1 MPSEET
7 NRATREEWREL
18 DFHYDRIDD
27 ARIWVLTGSRRGL
40 LRFRDALVTYAS
52 RPGNDRQSEHDHYGP
67 YIYLKVM
74 TWPEA
79 GFDGD
84 SIRGSLED
92 LKRLARIIQAKVTA
106 TAMGESV
113 RIQEEF
119 APDSPYALVL
129 NVRDDDFDPASA
141 DAGLP
146 SRRKAQS

>member
-18 DFHYDRIDD
+18 GFHYDRDDD
-27 ARIWVLTGSRRGL
+27 AKTWILTGSREGL
-40 LRFRDALVTYAS
+40 LKFSGALLAYSSKPVNAQ
-52 RPGNDRQSEHDHYGP
+52 QSEHDHYGP
-67 YIYLKVM
+67 YMYLKVM

-79 GFDGD
+79 GFDDD

-92 LKRLARIIQAKVTA
+92 LRRLAHIIEGKVASTA
-106 TAMGESV
+106 IGASV

-119 APDSPYALVL
+119 TPNSPYGLVL
-129 NVRDDDFDPASA
+129 NIRDDAFDPASA

-146 SRRKAQS
+146 PESAG